1 MSVGSWRFFVL
12 ILLASAA
19 WVGVRGEPVS
29 TGDPSL
35 VGAEVTLRDPDQRA
49 RPALRSRAPAP
60 ELFLDGAFYQPDL
73 SAGFGDPAVRQAE
86 LDRLRRLGG
95 DTVWLQYVAHGDFSM
110 LSPGPGRVDP
120 VREFLDEAAEREM
133 TVWLGTRED
142 PALWEEPEVPIPVWE
157 EVGERSLEVA
167 EEAVARYA
175 DHPALAGWYWTPE
188 LVWGTAPS
196 WLRLERLA
204 RITRRQLAE
213 LRALRPAIPVAIP
226 LGPGGVVGTEIP
238 TRGWCRWLELVRP
251 DVVVVMDGVGTA
263 HVDISQADRVYA
275 AARGCAERVGAQV
288 VADVEVFGPGLPPSP
303 ERLALQFAAAWRHGD
318 RVVAFDL
325 PHHLAPH
332 TVGHEV
338 LSVTPAPELTVRPT
352 PLPADWS
359 GVALATV
366 DLEFETAGV
375 AAIDVVTRWPRPAG
389 VSLAI
394 EREGGWE
401 VAGEMRPHHG
411 PGRDEITWRWTAG
424 EPVVTGSARV
434 TLRRGEGDLQ
444 LVGVR
449 ARGVPIGAVETP

>member
-1 MSVGSWRFFVL
+1 MSVGSWRFFILV
-12 ILLASAA
+12 LLASAA

-35 VGAEVTLRDPDQRA
+35 VAAEVTLREPDQRP
-49 RPALRSRAPAP
+49 RPDLRSLAPKP

-120 VREFLDEAAEREM
+120 VRAFLDEAAARDM
-133 TVWLGTRED
+133 KVWLGTRED
-142 PALWEEPEVPIPVWE
+142 PALWEKPEVPIGVWE
-157 EVGERSLEVA
+157 EAGERSLEVA

-188 LVWGTAPS
+188 LVWGAAPS

-204 RITRRQLAE
+204 RITRRQLA
-213 LRALRPAIPVAIP
+213 ALRDLRPDIPVAIP
-226 LGPGGVVGTEIP
+226 IGPGGVVGSEIP
-238 TRGWCRWLELVRP
+238 TRGWCRWLEVVRP
-251 DVVVVMDGVGTA
+251 DAVVVMDGVGTA

-288 VADVEVFGPGLPPSP
+288 VADVEVFGPGLPPAP

-332 TVGHEV
+332 TVAHEV
-338 LSVTPAPELTVRPT
+338 LSAAPAPELPVQTT

-366 DLEFETAGV
+366 DLSFPLAR
-375 AAIDVVTRWPRPAG
+375 AASVEVITRWPRPAG

-394 EREGGWE
+394 ERDGAWD
-401 VAGEMRPHHG
+401 VVGEMTPHHG
-411 PGRDEITWRWTAG
+411 PGRDEITWRWTAAG
-424 EPVVTGSARV
+424 PVVTGAARV
-434 TLRRGEGDLQ
+434 TLRRGDGDLQ
-444 LVGVR
+444 LVGAR
-449 ARGVPIGAVETP
+449 ARGRPVAESTP